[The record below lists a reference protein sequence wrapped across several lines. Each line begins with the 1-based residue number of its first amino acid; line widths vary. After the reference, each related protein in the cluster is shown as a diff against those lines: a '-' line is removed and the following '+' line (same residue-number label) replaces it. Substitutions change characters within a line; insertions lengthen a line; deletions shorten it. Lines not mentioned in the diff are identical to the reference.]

1 MQHRTTKAEQ
11 EQLISDYID
20 GVQVK
25 ELAIKYHISTVAIY
39 GLLKRRGFTMKP
51 QTEAQRKYS
60 IDESFFDSIDTEE
73 KAYFVGFLF
82 ADGYNNTERHSVN
95 LSLAEKD
102 REILEQLSACL
113 KTNKP
118 LQYVEYHNGNTSNQY
133 RLVIANKHISEQLES
148 LGCTRAKTFTCEF
161 PSWISQEMKR
171 HFLRGYFDGDGHIGL
186 TKHVARFEIVG
197 TEKFCESV
205 AELLMQECNVNSS
218 IRARHPNRKN
228 NIRQLKVC
236 GNRQILKVLHYIYD
250 NSQIY
255 LKRKYEKYIEIL
267 DMHNTITTKH
277 DRYCKICGS
286 KIKKGFYCRKCQ
298 YHYLGGKEKRRERY
312 LNTGK

>member
-205 AELLMQECNVNSS
+205 AELLMQEC
-218 IRARHPNRKN
+218 
-228 NIRQLKVC
+228 
-236 GNRQILKVLHYIYD
+236 
-250 NSQIY
+250 
-255 LKRKYEKYIEIL
+255 YEKYIEIL

>member
-1 MQHRTTKAEQ
+1 
-11 EQLISDYID
+11 
-20 GVQVK
+20 
-25 ELAIKYHISTVAIY
+25 
-39 GLLKRRGFTMKP
+39 MKP

-113 KTNKP
+113 KTN
-118 LQYVEYHNGNTSNQY
+118 
-133 RLVIANKHISEQLES
+133 
-148 LGCTRAKTFTCEF
+148 
-161 PSWISQEMKR
+161 
-171 HFLRGYFDGDGHIGL
+171 
-186 TKHVARFEIVG
+186 
-197 TEKFCESV
+197 
-205 AELLMQECNVNSS
+205 VNSY
-218 IRARHPNRKN
+218 IRTRHPNRKN
-228 NIRQLKVC
+228 NIRQLEVG

-255 LKRKYEKYIEIL
+255 LKRKHEKYIEIL
-267 DMHNTITTKH
+267 DMHNTITAKH